1 MKILAFTDIHGSLE
15 AIRRVRKKV
24 KDSDLLVCAGDIS
37 VFESSIFTIFK
48 KLNNFNKKIIMIHGN
63 HEDAST
69 FVKYSKRFDN
79 IVFIHKKHFVFED
92 ALFFG
97 FGGGGFSS
105 IDKNFEHFSKKF
117 KKIINENLDK
127 KIILVTHAP
136 PYKTKLDNI
145 DGAYCGN
152 KSIRH
157 FIEKNKVDLL
167 ICGHLHENFGKE
179 DKIHKTVILNPGPF
193 GKIVRV

>member
-1 MKILAFTDIHGSLE
+1 MKILAFTDVHGSFE
-15 AIRRVRKKV
+15 AIRRISKKV
-24 KDSDLLVCAGDIS
+24 KEQKPDLLVCAGDIS

-97 FGGGGFSS
+97 FGG
-105 IDKNFEHFSKKF
+105 
-117 KKIINENLDK
+117 
-127 KIILVTHAP
+127 
-136 PYKTKLDNI
+136 
-145 DGAYCGN
+145 
-152 KSIRH
+152 
-157 FIEKNKVDLL
+157 
-167 ICGHLHENFGKE
+167 
-179 DKIHKTVILNPGPF
+179 
-193 GKIVRV
+193 